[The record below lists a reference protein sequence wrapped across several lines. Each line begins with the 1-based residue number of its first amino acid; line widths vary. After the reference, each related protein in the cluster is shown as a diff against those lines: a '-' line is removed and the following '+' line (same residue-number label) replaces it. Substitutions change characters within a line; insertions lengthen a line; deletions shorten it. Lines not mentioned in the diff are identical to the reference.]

1 MLQLVLSVPQIYVGM
16 GALLPVTK
24 KGNRTAKPPSR
35 AMDGKEM
42 GSWNVTFFDNA
53 FGRVETRLVA
63 SELIG
68 PSTDMKS
75 SVP

>member
-1 MLQLVLSVPQIYVGM
+1 M
-16 GALLPVTK
+16 GALLFVT
-24 KGNRTAKPPSR
+24 KGNRTAKPPS
-35 AMDGKEM
+35 AMDDKEM
-42 GSWNVTFFDNA
+42 GKLECDVFDNV
-53 FGRVETRLVA
+53 FGRIETHLVA